1 MKRNRFVNFL
11 LSLEEEMT
19 LGKYRVQKK
28 FVVIG
33 VLGIGIYLFMTL
45 YTSNSP
51 RMGNLGKNGNKEYN
65 ELMSEQEKIAEE
77 EMKSFAEKPEEVKTY
92 EQNMKEILSMSDDEI
107 RELLKSQNMYLSDED
122 IAKFR
127 EDVRKN
133 MPKTQEE
140 AMRNAEE
147 FKNFEETTMKQ
158 VYEEAKKMAEEET
171 KKKGE

>member
-51 RMGNLGKNGNKEYN
+51 RMGNLGKNGTKEYN

-77 EMKSFAEKPEEVKTY
+77 EMKSFAEKPE
-92 EQNMKEILSMSDDEI
+92 
-107 RELLKSQNMYLSDED
+107 
-122 IAKFR
+122 
-127 EDVRKN
+127 
-133 MPKTQEE
+133 
-140 AMRNAEE
+140 
-147 FKNFEETTMKQ
+147 
-158 VYEEAKKMAEEET
+158 
-171 KKKGE
+171 